1 MELWIQGGD
10 TGWSCGYRVEIRG
23 GEKKDELRVEIV
35 DTGQIRSYWVV
46 SGQSRSE

>member
-1 MELWIQGGD
+1 MKIRGGVVD
-10 TGWSCGYRVEIRG
+10 TGWRYGV
-23 GEKKDELRVEIV
+23 GEKKDELQVEIV